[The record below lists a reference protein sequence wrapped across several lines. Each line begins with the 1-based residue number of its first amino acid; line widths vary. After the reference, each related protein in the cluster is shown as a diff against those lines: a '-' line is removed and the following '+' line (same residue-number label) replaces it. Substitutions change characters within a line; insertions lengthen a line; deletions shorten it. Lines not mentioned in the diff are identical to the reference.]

1 MSMKVVNYS
10 YSYSLHMSSSKLLE
24 NPSKKLEKLAI
35 YTGAMQ
41 TNQSCADVS
50 RWMRKGWL
58 ATMTSILD
66 HTMVTQ
72 VLSIIKCIHTGSLVS
87 FKELTTPCLQIMK
100 E

>member
-35 YTGAMQ
+35 YAPAMQ
-41 TNQSCADVS
+41 TNQSCAEVS

-58 ATMTSILD
+58 ATMASILD
-66 HTMVTQ
+66 Q
-72 VLSIIKCIHTGSLVS
+72 LCR
-87 FKELTTPCLQIMK
+87 TTIPTNIY
-100 E
+100 